1 MLWVVGRIV
10 VLCWQKYDLV
20 SIFIWR
26 LSMVEGAVYGCQVV
40 KSWACEVSFKCQQ
53 VRPQNPAIWANPSL
67 DVAMKKFF

>member
-1 MLWVVGRIV
+1 
-10 VLCWQKYDLV
+10 
-20 SIFIWR
+20 
-26 LSMVEGAVYGCQVV
+26 MVEGAVYGCQVV